1 MKLTPFALAA
11 VAVLGACSMM
21 SPPPASNTPTIVTNM
36 NPLRPG
42 TGVVQSVSAA
52 PTAPGASYSE
62 PLQRL
67 EIKMADG
74 RMQYVDTPSREIAK
88 GDRVQLS
95 DDNVIRRL

>member
-21 SPPPASNTPTIVTNM
+21 SPPPASTTPNIVTNM

-42 TGVVQSVSAA
+42 TGVVQSVTAA
-52 PTAPGASYSE
+52 PVAPGAAYAE
-62 PLQRL
+62 PFQRL

-88 GDRVQLS
+88 GDRVQLNE
-95 DDNVIRRL
+95 DNVIRRL